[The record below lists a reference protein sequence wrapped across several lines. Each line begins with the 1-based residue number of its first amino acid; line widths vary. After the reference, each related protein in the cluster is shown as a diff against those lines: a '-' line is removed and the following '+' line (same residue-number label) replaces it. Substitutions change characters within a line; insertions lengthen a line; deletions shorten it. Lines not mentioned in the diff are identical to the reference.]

1 MTMATLISIDGL
13 RKSFGGLE
21 VLKGLSFAVPE
32 GGMRVLI
39 GPNGCGKSTLLKTI
53 IGIHKPDGG
62 AIALGEKPLAHL
74 LPHQISRL
82 GVSTK
87 LQVPSVYRDLS
98 VRQNLRIATQRHY
111 RSNSGDLSAAIAE
124 TLETTGLADV
134 ADSPAGILSHGHQQW
149 LEIGMAVATRP
160 RLLLLDEPTAGMTA
174 EETQLTVRLIGRLNR
189 EWGMGVIIVEHD
201 MHFVSELEAP
211 CLVIN
216 EGQVFFEGMLADVRA
231 NPEVREIYFGS
242 RA

>member
-1 MTMATLISIDGL
+1 MATLISVDNL
-13 RKSFGGLE
+13 RKSFGGLH

-53 IGIHKPDGG
+53 IGIHNLDGG
-62 AIALGEKPLAHL
+62 SIIFGDRPLARL

-82 GVSTK
+82 GISTK

-98 VRQNLRIATQRHY
+98 VRQNLRIAAQRHY
-111 RSNSGDLSAAIAE
+111 GSDPAGLDSAIAE
-124 TLETTGLADV
+124 TLETTGLAGA
-134 ADSPAGILSHGHQQW
+134 ADAPAGTLSHGHQQW
-149 LEIGMAVATRP
+149 LEIGMAVSTRP
-160 RLLLLDEPTAGMTA
+160 KLLLLDEPTAGMTG
-174 EETQLTVRLIGRLNR
+174 EETQQTVRLIGRLNR

-211 CLVIN
+211 CLVLN
-216 EGQVFFEGMLADVRA
+216 EGQVFFEGMLAEVRA